1 MFKDLKVIFFMAI
14 LSSIS
19 ITLLSIGDSIYQ
31 EINRKS
37 FYQIY
42 GQIMSG
48 YNMPFNE
55 ESIEQDFFNSFRE
68 VKKGTRTYYLSTSTD
83 KNSIVYITEGPGL
96 WSIIKLLIRVDS
108 DRNYIRDVTVL
119 EQAETP
125 GLGGRITEDEFLDQ
139 FHGVLVRPELLVVKR
154 AVNKN
159 EVDAISGATM
169 TSRAVEDIINGSIM
183 EMDRDLQGVTD
194 VP

>member
-1 MFKDLKVIFFMAI
+1 MFKDIKVILFMAI
-14 LSSIS
+14 LSSLS
-19 ITLLSIGDSIYQ
+19 IILLSLGDSIYQ

-48 YNMPFNE
+48 YNISYSE
-55 ESIEQDFFNSFRE
+55 DSIEEAFFNNFRE
-68 VKKGTRTYYLSTSTD
+68 IKKGTKTYFLSTEVD
-83 KNSIVYITEGPGL
+83 KDSIVFITEGPGL

-108 DRNYIRDVTVL
+108 DRNYIRDVIVL

-125 GLGGRITEDEFLDQ
+125 GLGGRVTEDEFLDQ
-139 FHGVLVRPELLVVKR
+139 FHGVLVRPELLIVKR
-154 AVNKN
+154 AVNQN
-159 EVDAISGATM
+159 EIDAISGATM
-169 TSRAVEDIINGSIM
+169 TSRGVEDIINKSIM
-183 EMDRDLQGVTD
+183 EMDRDLQGGTD